1 MNERSRV
8 LGAALLGA
16 ALGGMVG
23 YLYLTASGRRLIEQL
38 EPRLDDF
45 ANELRRLRRTIGKA
59 QVVASEGWRSLTDVT
74 GGTERPQQ
82 PRDWSPQGRPASASP
97 F

>member
-1 MNERSRV
+1 MDERTRV

-16 ALGGMVG
+16 AIGGMLG
-23 YLYLTASGRRLIEQL
+23 YLYLTNGGRRFVEQL

-59 QVVASEGWRSLTDVT
+59 QVVAAEGWRSLTDVA
-74 GGTERPQQ
+74 GGGGSEKQQ
-82 PRDWSPQGRPASASP
+82 PRDWSAQNRQATP